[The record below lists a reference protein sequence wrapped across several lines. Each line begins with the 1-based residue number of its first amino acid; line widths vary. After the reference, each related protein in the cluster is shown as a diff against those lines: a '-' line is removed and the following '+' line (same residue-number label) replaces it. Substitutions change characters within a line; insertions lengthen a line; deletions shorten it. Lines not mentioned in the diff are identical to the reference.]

1 MGQLLR
7 INFENK
13 DYTFKLLST
22 LPNDRKVTE
31 LELLVSGEQQVIVRE
46 ADKWSFKDNTDTEL
60 NRLADAIGKAITL
73 RFRIV

>member
-13 DYTFKLLST
+13 DHTFKLLST

-31 LELLVSGEQQVIVRE
+31 LELLLGGEKQVIERD
-46 ADKWSFKDNTDTEL
+46 ADKWCFKDNEDAEL
-60 NRLADAIGKAITL
+60 NRLADAIGRAITL
-73 RFRIV
+73 RFRII